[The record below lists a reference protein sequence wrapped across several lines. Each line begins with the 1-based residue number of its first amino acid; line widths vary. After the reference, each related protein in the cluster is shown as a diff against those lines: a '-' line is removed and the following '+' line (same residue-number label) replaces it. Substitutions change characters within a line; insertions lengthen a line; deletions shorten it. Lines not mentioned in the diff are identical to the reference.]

1 MRKNLQVK
9 HVSRACT
16 MTPTAFFLAKF
27 GVFHLILDLITA
39 VNSNNSIWIASFT
52 MCCLSGVSQWMVD
65 VCRTVS
71 LDMQY
76 ILAVTLPQEK
86 KKKNRRKEYNLQ
98 KGCHVRVKSEPKH
111 KTIEALKALF
121 IYTEPVFAFL
131 LSLRIIF
138 VWIHCVGFSV

>member
-27 GVFHLILDLITA
+27 WVFHLILDLITA
-39 VNSNNSIWIASFT
+39 VNSNNSLWIASFT

-86 KKKNRRKEYNLQ
+86 KKIEEKNTISRKDAMCESKVNQ
-98 KGCHVRVKSEPKH
+98 NTRQ
-111 KTIEALKALF
+111 
-121 IYTEPVFAFL
+121 
-131 LSLRIIF
+131 
-138 VWIHCVGFSV
+138 